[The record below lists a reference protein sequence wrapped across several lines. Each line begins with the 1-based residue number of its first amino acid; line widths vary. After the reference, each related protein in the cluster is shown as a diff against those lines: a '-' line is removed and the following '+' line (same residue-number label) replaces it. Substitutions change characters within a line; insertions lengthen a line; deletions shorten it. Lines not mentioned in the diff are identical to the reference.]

1 VLGRLIAKAYAYEKS
16 AHEGVHEGALGDVPT
31 GASSTETPTTYTYD
45 RLGRMQQAVNGDA
58 QVSFAYDALSQL
70 VEETQVHLADVQ
82 NAADADASTFTFKHQ
97 YDALGNRIQSVL
109 PSGKTVQWLYYG
121 SGHLHQLLVDGHVV
135 SDMER
140 DALHREISRSQG
152 QLTSQYQ
159 FDPMGRLTAHRVSRN
174 GSMQGLPGSASAQAL
189 YDKGRISGPA
199 AAAHALQATLAG
211 LPGGQQ
217 IQRQFQYD
225 AAGNLSGVADS
236 LRGTTR
242 YAYDALSRIRGAQSG
257 AKGEHTE
264 LFAFDPAGN
273 LLNPN
278 QGGAQSS
285 GGVGDRD
292 VVRTNRIHVYQDLR
306 FTYDVH
312 GNVTERLIGWH
323 TAQHYRYSPEH
334 QLLEVTVTRY
344 QEKSKDKPT
353 QVAPGTTPTS
363 TVQTTR
369 YRYDALGR
377 RIDKTDAFGR
387 TSFVYDGDLL
397 TAKLRGSRVSEY
409 LYEPD
414 SFVPLAKLESALGS
428 GSGVDPANKATDSST
443 ADSTA
448 KRERLMNEGKEG
460 KARLKLMLA
469 KKADS
474 ETVRAETAEA
484 LAANDAP
491 DPTDNDTPPHKPK
504 TFQLYYYHCDQIG
517 APQELTNE
525 EGRIV
530 WAAQYKVWGET
541 QPLEF
546 LKTGTDDVVFSSRS
560 RPLALAN
567 RSDAQA
573 LNLIEQPLRFQG
585 QYFDQE
591 TGLHYNRYRYYDPVV
606 GRFIHQDP
614 IGLEGGTNNFIF
626 APNSTAWIDPLGL
639 ATYVIIGEGQATIES
654 YAKEMREKRPCDTFI
669 TIKNDWKSVNDEALK
684 SGKFNSKE
692 WEQKAVAGN
701 AKWIREQSAKG
712 YGFIDLGTDSAA
724 NRSPFYAAEKK
735 ALERTKAKVFKPNRC
750 AAGRARDSSKP
761 SQRPKAKGRY

>member
-1 VLGRLIAKAYAYEKS
+1 
-16 AHEGVHEGALGDVPT
+16 
-31 GASSTETPTTYTYD
+31 
-45 RLGRMQQAVNGDA
+45 M
-58 QVSFAYDALSQL
+58 
-70 VEETQVHLADVQ
+70 
-82 NAADADASTFTFKHQ
+82 AARQ
-97 YDALGNRIQSVL
+97 R
-109 PSGKTVQWLYYG
+109 
-121 SGHLHQLLVDGHVV
+121 
-135 SDMER
+135 
-140 DALHREISRSQG
+140 
-152 QLTSQYQ
+152 
-159 FDPMGRLTAHRVSRN
+159 
-174 GSMQGLPGSASAQAL
+174 QAL
-189 YDKGRISGPA
+189 YDKGRQSSTAGVPTGMA
-199 AAAHALQATLAG
+199 AGTAANALQATLARLPQ

-257 AKGEHTE
+257 ALNGTRGEHTE

-397 TAKLRGSRVSEY
+397 TAELRGSRVSEY

-414 SFVPLAKLESALGS
+414 SFVPLAKME
-428 GSGVDPANKATDSST
+428 SGVDAANQAQGDTATDS
-443 ADSTA
+443 AA
-448 KRERLMNEGKEG
+448 KRERLVNEGKEG

-474 ETVRAETAEA
+474 ETVQAELIEA
-484 LAANDAP
+484 PAANDEP
-491 DPTDNDTPPHKPK
+491 KPTGNNQPPQKLK

-525 EGRIV
+525 QGRIV

-546 LKTGTDDVVFSSRS
+546 LKTGTDDAAVFSSHS
-560 RPLALAN
+560 RPLGLAKT
-567 RSDAQA
+567 SDAQV
-573 LNLIEQPLRFQG
+573 LNLIDQPLRFQG

-591 TGLHYNRYRYYDPVV
+591 TGLHYNRFRYYDPVV

-614 IGLEGGTNNFIF
+614 IGLEGGTNNLIF

-639 ATYVIIGEGQATIES
+639 ATYVIIGEGQATIEA
-654 YAKEMREKRPCDTFI
+654 YAKEMREKSPCDTFV
-669 TIKNDWKSVNDEALK
+669 TIKNDWAKIDKKALE
-684 SGKFNSKE
+684 SGDRGEKK
-692 WEQKAVAGN
+692 WEEKAVAGN
-701 AKWIREQSAKG
+701 AKWLREQSAKG
-712 YGFIDLGTDSAA
+712 YSFIDLGTDSSQ

-735 ALERTKAKVFKPNRC
+735 VLARTKAKVFRPNRC
-750 AAGRARDSSKP
+750 AAGRARSAAKP